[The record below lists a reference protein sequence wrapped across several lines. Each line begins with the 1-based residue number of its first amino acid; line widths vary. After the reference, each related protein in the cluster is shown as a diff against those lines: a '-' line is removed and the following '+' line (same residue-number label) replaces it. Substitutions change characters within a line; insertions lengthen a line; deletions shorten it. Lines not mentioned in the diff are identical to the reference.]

1 MTPVKSET
9 TGRYERTTFTGS
21 AGMAHEFWIATVEG
35 KFVTIHFG
43 KTGTAG
49 YKASREF
56 GTNQEARDFM
66 LDRLRAQIEKGY
78 VLVG

>member
-1 MTPVKSET
+1 MTHREAES
-9 TGRYERTTFTGS
+9 TGRYERTTSIGTS
-21 AGMAHEFWIATVEG
+21 ATTHEFWIATVEG

-43 KTGTAG
+43 KVGTAG

-66 LDRLRAQIEKGY
+66 LERLRAQIDKGY